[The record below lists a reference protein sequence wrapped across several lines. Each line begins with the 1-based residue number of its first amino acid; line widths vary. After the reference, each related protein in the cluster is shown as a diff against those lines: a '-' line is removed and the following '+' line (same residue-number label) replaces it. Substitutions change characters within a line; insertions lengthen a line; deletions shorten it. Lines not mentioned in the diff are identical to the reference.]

1 MKRAFGCLTIFLLMA
16 LALSVLFN
24 IILLAGNTTNLGK
37 SRTDFEEIHLYGNPF
52 STDKI
57 AVIDIS
63 GVISASTP
71 GEVYSTQLDDYTF
84 MIRQALDDAAVKAI
98 VLRIDSPGGEVTASD
113 ILFHA
118 VAQADEKKPVLAF
131 LQSIGTS
138 GAYYTAIGARHISA
152 NSQTITGS
160 IGVILQTFNM
170 QGLADKI
177 GIGLVT
183 FKSGE
188 LKDLLNPL
196 RPVTEA
202 ERVLFQ
208 ALIDESYDRFVGL
221 VAERRNLPLAALRN
235 GVADGRVLSGAQARE
250 AGLIDST
257 GYFADSL
264 REAIRLGEADENA
277 AVVELQAPLRLK
289 RFFRIFGQA
298 SGDRSLNLRI
308 GPPLPELLPGRL
320 YYLSGHLFS
329 PAP

>member
-1 MKRAFGCLTIFLLMA
+1 MKRAFGCLTIFLLLA
-16 LALSVLFN
+16 LAVSIFFN
-24 IILLAGNTTNLGK
+24 LLLLGGSASGLGK
-37 SRTDFEEIHLYGNPF
+37 SRGDFEEIHLYGNPL
-52 STDKI
+52 SSDKI
-57 AVIDIS
+57 AVIDIA
-63 GVISASTP
+63 GIISASTP
-71 GEVYSTQLDDYTF
+71 GEVYTTQLDDYTF
-84 MIRQALDDAAVKAI
+84 MLRQALNDPAVKAI

-118 VAQADEKKPVLAF
+118 VLEADRQKPVLAF

-170 QGLADKI
+170 QGLAEKI

-202 ERVLFQ
+202 ERSLFQ

-221 VAERRNLPLAALRN
+221 VAERRKLPVDALKK
-235 GVADGRVLSGAQARE
+235 GVADGRVLSGTQAKE

-257 GYFADSL
+257 GYFADTL
-264 REAIRLGEADENA
+264 QEAIRLGQADEDA
-277 AVVELQAPLRLK
+277 AVVELQAPLRFK
-289 RFFRIFGQA
+289 RLFRIFGQ
-298 SGDRSLNLRI
+298 SSENRPLSLRI

-320 YYLSGHLFS
+320 YYLAGHLFS